1 MKTNDPWNRLATMV
15 KRREPVPPAAVM
27 PYGFDTRV
35 LAHAR
40 PPRELAAVLFGK
52 LAWRAI
58 PLGLAVLATCWLT
71 ARPQPDAV
79 WPDDAALANQIMEEM
94 LQP

>member
-1 MKTNDPWNRLATMV
+1 MKTNDPWKRLAGMA
-15 KRREPVPPAAVM
+15 RRQEPAPLAGEM
-27 PYGFDTRV
+27 PNGFDTRV
-35 LAHAR
+35 LAQVR
-40 PPRELAAVLFGK
+40 PPRRLATELFGR
-52 LAWRAI
+52 LAWQAI

-79 WPDDAALANQIMEEM
+79 WLDDAALANQIMEEM